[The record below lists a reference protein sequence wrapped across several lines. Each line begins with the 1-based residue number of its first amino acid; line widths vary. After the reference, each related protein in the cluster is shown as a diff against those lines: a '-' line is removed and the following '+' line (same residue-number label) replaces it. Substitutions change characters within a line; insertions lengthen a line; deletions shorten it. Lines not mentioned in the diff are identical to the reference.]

1 MLTAVREFLEQKVQ
15 PMGRTDR
22 KDVFLDPYFS
32 WSVETMAEA
41 IVPDDSESTELPRY
55 EVHRG
60 AGSTRDV
67 DFWTSKPVRESE
79 RSHLNWVVMDTEKW
93 EQTAAFYLDTDE
105 HVVAF
110 VKNFNLGFAIPYSHN
125 GEAKEYIPDFLARLQ
140 MNGREVGTLILET
153 KGYDPLAEAKVAG
166 AHRWV
171 AAVNADGSRGRW
183 AYRLIK
189 SPTDTPEAIRSA
201 ANELTRT

>member
-1 MLTAVREFLEQKVQ
+1 MAAKRPKPAKLKKAKDGKSAQAYDHKEEKLLLRPDVGLQPQFKQKK
-15 PMGRTDR
+15 PPNTYRYDAS
-22 KDVFLDPYFS
+22 LDPALS
-32 WSVETMAEA
+32 WDIDADRERAEA
-41 IVPDDSESTELPRY
+41 LI
-55 EVHRG
+55 
-60 AGSTRDV
+60 A
-67 DFWTSKPVRESE
+67 KI
-79 RSHLNWVVMDTEKW
+79 EKAKDIA
-93 EQTAAFYLDTDE
+93 EA
-105 HVVAF
+105 
-110 VKNFNLGFAIPYSHN
+110 KLGFTIPYSYN

-140 MNGREVGTLILET
+140 MDGRELGTLILET

-171 AAVNADGSRGRW
+171 GAVNADGSRGRW